1 MRKQGENRGRG
12 FYACAKPRLAGACAF
27 FAWRRDGAKPL
38 PKENARAGP
47 GRRGAPAPGGGDD
60 LEAMARDDE
69 VRGAAELLEDLI
81 ILSRVRSRK
90 AKTETMIDAERYLG

>member
-1 MRKQGENRGRG
+1 
-12 FYACAKPRLAGACAF
+12 
-27 FAWRRDGAKPL
+27 
-38 PKENARAGP
+38 
-47 GRRGAPAPGGGDD
+47 
-60 LEAMARDDE
+60 MARDDE